1 MAASKAGSSPSTAAR
16 RAAKA
21 SLRSLFPA
29 FRPSRFRTAADEK
42 SASYLLE
49 LREAY
54 LHRGLVLYVGAGVS
68 LSLGLPSWA
77 ELIRALSVTMM
88 SRRVETA
95 VDTLKQLTDEQ
106 KWELLLR
113 LQGEVEERTDS
124 EKPILMMARAVKDEL
139 SDRLPTALARTLYRP
154 VRSLLRMR
162 WKEQQARETKPKPQH
177 QIRLRGRQLPTSELL
192 DAIVALARAERDVQ
206 GVQAI
211 VNYNFDDLL
220 DEKLREQHVKCRTVL
235 SGRDSVPP
243 GTLPCYHVHGLI
255 ASRDIAASELPI
267 KSQGNFVFS
276 EDEYHAEYSD
286 PYKWSNMT
294 QMSLL
299 GRYTG
304 LFVGLSLEDPNIR
317 RLIDVT
323 HRQYPENLNYA
334 ILPRKSALKGQRDNN
349 DAVMKNLFEAVESNS
364 FNKIGVRVIWIDGFE
379 AIPKLINAVCGA
391 ETAG

>member
-1 MAASKAGSSPSTAAR
+1 
-16 RAAKA
+16 
-21 SLRSLFPA
+21 
-29 FRPSRFRTAADEK
+29 
-42 SASYLLE
+42 
-49 LREAY
+49 
-54 LHRGLVLYVGAGVS
+54 LVLYVGAGVS
-68 LSLGLPSWA
+68 LSLGLPSWP
-77 ELIRALSVTMM
+77 ELIRALSVNMM

-95 VDTLKQLTDEQ
+95 IDSLKSLTEEQ
-106 KWELLLR
+106 KWERLSR
-113 LQGEVEERTDS
+113 LQTQVEERADS
-124 EKPILMMARAVKDEL
+124 DKPILMMARAVKDEL
-139 SDRLPTALARTLYRP
+139 RDRLPSAIARTLYRP
-154 VRSLLRMR
+154 VSFPLRRRWQEDEWRRTKNPKAANLPRRS
-162 WKEQQARETKPKPQH
+162 
-177 QIRLRGRQLPTSELL
+177 RLLPTSDLI

-235 SGRDSVPP
+235 SGRDTVPQ
-243 GTLPCYHVHGLI
+243 GTLPCYHVHGLV
-255 ASRDIAASELPI
+255 ASVDVAARQPARA
-267 KSQGNFVFS
+267 QGNFVFS

-334 ILPRKSALKGQRDNN
+334 ILPRKEPLGRQRDNN
-349 DAVMKNLFEAVESNS
+349 DAVMKNLFEEVESNS
-364 FNKIGVRVIWIDGFE
+364 FDKIGVRVIWVDSFDD
-379 AIPKLINAVCGA
+379 IPPLLNSVCGA
-391 ETAG
+391 DGAG